1 MDGTKGLFVEGL
13 MATVFSIAFT
23 GLFIAFVVAA
33 VAGHS
38 LLIEA
43 YIRPFA
49 AKLAVSKPGPR
60 LSKLQ
65 PAR

>member
-1 MDGTKGLFVEGL
+1 MDGTKGHFVEGL
-13 MATVFSIAFT
+13 MATLFSIAFT

-33 VAGHS
+33 VLGHI

-43 YIRPFA
+43 YFRPFVARLA
-49 AKLAVSKPGPR
+49 ASRPTPR